1 MDDGPYFWDL
11 IVGLPV
17 WGVGAGRKKEVSNE
31 CKHCSIDLA
40 GNEKWTICAMIC
52 NAFKVTPTSKA
63 WHNFEQGHQLHRQ
76 ISLDI

>member
-52 NAFKVTPTSKA
+52 NAF
-63 WHNFEQGHQLHRQ
+63 
-76 ISLDI
+76 